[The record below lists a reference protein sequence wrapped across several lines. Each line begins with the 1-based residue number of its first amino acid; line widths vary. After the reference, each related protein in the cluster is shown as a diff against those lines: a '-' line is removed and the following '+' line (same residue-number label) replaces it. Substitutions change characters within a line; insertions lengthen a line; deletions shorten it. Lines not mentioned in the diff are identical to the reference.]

1 MAATESRAMMA
12 PAVIKLD
19 IMVEIATPSFL
30 LTNGISNAAG
40 TAARPIMEKSQR
52 Y

>member
-1 MAATESRAMMA
+1 MAATESSAMMA

-30 LTNGISNAAG
+30 LTNGISLYNR
-40 TAARPIMEKSQR
+40 TNSMKR
-52 Y
+52 